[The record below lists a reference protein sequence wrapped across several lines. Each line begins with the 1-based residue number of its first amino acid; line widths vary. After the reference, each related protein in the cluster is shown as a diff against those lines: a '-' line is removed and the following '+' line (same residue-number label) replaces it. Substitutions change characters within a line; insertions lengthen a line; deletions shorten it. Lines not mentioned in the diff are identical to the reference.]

1 MRNNAASSR
10 TPQMSAVNGKAAATN
25 NSVFSNRKSPILNNI
40 KKVRL
45 PVYKRGKPPLYDKT
59 GSANN
64 NSSSLPVIV
73 NSLSVSPQHSSDS
86 KSPDN
91 LKRYELKSKIYKPD
105 ARLILGSES
114 KVFYLFNSLM

>member
-1 MRNNAASSR
+1 VKNNVASSR
-10 TPQMSAVNGKAAATN
+10 TPQMSVINGKVAAVN

-45 PVYKRGKPPLYDKT
+45 PIYKRGKPPLYDKT
-59 GSANN
+59 GNANN

-91 LKRYELKSKIYKPD
+91 LKRYDLKAKIYKPD
-105 ARLILGSES
+105 ARIILASDS
-114 KVFYLFNSLM
+114 KVFN